1 MLNNILTLTE
11 RRLEGIRKE
20 LLTLT
25 QVQSVLEQKMRD
37 ALARIEVLDIQS
49 QLFEQAA
56 ELSRQAFYERQR
68 QKAVVLAEI
77 ARLKYQYD
85 SLHGEKTKLEASLR
99 RVQERL
105 RQTNNRCEKFRS
117 YLKQQRKRQR
127 LKSELRQQDEIE
139 ELSSYGGNK
148 AGA

>member
-20 LLTLT
+20 LLTLRET
-25 QVQSVLEQKMRD
+25 QSVLEKQMRD

-56 ELSRQAFYERQR
+56 ELSRQAFDERQR
-68 QKAVVLAEI
+68 QKAGVLAEI
-77 ARLKYQYD
+77 ARLKYQHD
-85 SLHGEKTKLEASLR
+85 SLHGEKTKLEASLH
-99 RVQERL
+99 RVQARL

-117 YLKQQRKRQR
+117 YLKQQRGRQR
-127 LKSELRQQDEIE
+127 LKSELRQQEEIE
-139 ELSSYGGNK
+139 ELSIYGGDK
-148 AGA
+148 LGT